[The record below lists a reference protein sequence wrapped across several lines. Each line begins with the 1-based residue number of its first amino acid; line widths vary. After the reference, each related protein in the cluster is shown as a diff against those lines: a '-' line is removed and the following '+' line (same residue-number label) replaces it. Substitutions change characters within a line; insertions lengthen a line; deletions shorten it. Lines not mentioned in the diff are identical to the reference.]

1 MLVRFHGA
9 AGEVTGS
16 CHEVEANGHRL
27 LLDCGM
33 IQGSDEDER
42 RNEDPFPFDVG
53 DIDAVVLSH
62 AHIDHSGR
70 LPLLVK
76 RGYRGPIW
84 TEHATADLLKVMLE
98 DSANLAQM
106 DADRDNKY
114 RRDGKSNHKPLFT
127 KTDVAAVLRQ
137 VRGMDYEKPREILG
151 GVTLTLRDA
160 GHILGS
166 ASVELAA
173 DEPAGRRVLAFSG
186 DLGPRGTPILRDPVP
201 VPRADLVLLESTYG
215 GREHRER
222 QATLDEIRDVLEH
235 AWADQGNVIIPAF
248 AVGRSQELLYWFARQ
263 WDEWKMS
270 RWKIFLDSPMA
281 MRVVDVYGRHERLFD
296 DDAQAVWNGRP
307 HPFKMPNLQLT
318 PEVAQSQA
326 INNVRGG
333 AIIIAGSGMCN
344 GGRVRHHLRQNLG
357 RKQSHVMFV
366 GYQARGT
373 LGRRLVD
380 GAETVRIF
388 GEDIRVNAVR
398 HTVGGLSAH
407 AGQSGLMD
415 WYGAIEGRPPVV
427 LVHGEDD
434 AREALAKALDK
445 KLGAEASL
453 SRVGMQREV

>member
-16 CHEVEANGHRL
+16 CHEVEANGHRV

-33 IQGSDEDER
+33 IQGSDADER

-70 LPLLVK
+70 LPLLVR
-76 RGYRGPIW
+76 RGYKGPIW
-84 TEHATADLLKVMLE
+84 TQHATADLLKVMLE
-98 DSANLAQM
+98 DAANLAQM
-106 DADRDNKY
+106 DADRDNRH
-114 RRDGKSNHKPLFT
+114 RRDGKTNHKPLFT
-127 KTDVAAVLRQ
+127 KGDVAAVLRQ
-137 VRGMDYEKPREILG
+137 VRGIDYERPHDILG

-173 DEPAGRRVLAFSG
+173 DEAGGRRVLAFSG
-186 DLGPRGTPILRDPVP
+186 DIGPRGTPILRDPVP

-235 AWADQGNVIIPAF
+235 AWADQGNIIIPAF

-263 WDEWKMS
+263 WEEWKMS

-281 MRVVDVYGRHERLFD
+281 MKVVDVYGRHEPLFD
-296 DDAQAVWNGRP
+296 DEARAVWNGRP

-344 GGRVRHHLRQNLG
+344 GGRVRHHLRQHLG
-357 RKQSHVMFV
+357 RRQSHVMFV

-380 GAETVRIF
+380 GAQSVRIF
-388 GEDIRVNAVR
+388 GEDYQVNAAR

-415 WYGAIEGRPPVV
+415 WYAGIEGRPPVV

-434 AREALAKALDK
+434 AREALAKAMEK
-445 KLGAEASL
+445 KLGA
-453 SRVGMQREV
+453 RVDLARPEQSREV

>member
-42 RNEDPFPFDVG
+42 RNEDPFPFEIGDV
-53 DIDAVVLSH
+53 DAVVLSH

-70 LPLLVK
+70 LPLLVR

-114 RRDGKSNHKPLFT
+114 RRDGKSNHQPLFT
-127 KTDVAAVLRQ
+127 KSDVAAVLKQ
-137 VRGMDYEKPREILG
+137 VRGIDYDQPREILG

-186 DLGPRGTPILRDPVP
+186 DIGPRGTPILRDPVP

-281 MRVVDVYGRHERLFD
+281 TKVVEVYDGHESLFD
-296 DDAQAVWNGRP
+296 EDAQEVWRGRP
-307 HPFKMPNLQLT
+307 HPFRLPNLRYT
-318 PEVAQSQA
+318 ESVEESRG
-326 INNVRGG
+326 INAHERG
-333 AIIIAGSGMCN
+333 AIIIAGAGMCN
-344 GGRVRHHLRQNLG
+344 GGRIVHHFKHNLWRENCHLIFPG
-357 RKQSHVMFV
+357 F
-366 GYQARGT
+366 QAKGT
-373 LGRRLVD
+373 LGRNIVD
-380 GAETVRIF
+380 GAENVKILHQRI
-388 GEDIRVNAVR
+388 AVKAKV
-398 HTVGGLSAH
+398 HTLGGFSAH
-407 AGQSGLMD
+407 AGQSQLLD
-415 WYGAIEGRPPVV
+415 WVSHFEHHPELY
-427 LVHGEDD
+427 LVHGELEKMQ
-434 AREALAKALDK
+434 ALQLALRERLNWIANIPEPGEQIAL
-445 KLGAEASL
+445 
-453 SRVGMQREV
+453 